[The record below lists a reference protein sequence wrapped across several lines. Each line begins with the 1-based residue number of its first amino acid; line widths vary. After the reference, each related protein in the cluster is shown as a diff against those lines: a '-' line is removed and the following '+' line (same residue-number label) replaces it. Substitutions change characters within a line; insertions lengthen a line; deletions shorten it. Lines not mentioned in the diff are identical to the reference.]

1 MDGERLVMK
10 KTDWP
15 IRWDLLLRYRL
26 IETVALWEGRLT
38 TNHICHSF
46 GIGRQQASKDIN
58 TYLRELA
65 PGNLVYDR
73 HLKGYVPAAKFR
85 PVVTRGLVNEYLDLL
100 ARQQNL
106 SDTFESLDIGLPD
119 STVIQG
125 PNRVIAPET
134 MRAVVTATR
143 HGRQLRASYASLS
156 RPEAVESILEPHAL
170 VCAGNAWHLRAWCD
184 SNREFRDFALSRFR
198 TPPEALRQRA
208 RHTRHQDDDWNRE
221 VTLVVLPD
229 QRLTEAQQD
238 IIARDYGMERGR
250 LEIDTRAALAPYVLS
265 RLGITFDNQH
275 PDPLIQQLELAN
287 PDQLGFGSKR
297 ERALKAVAGLC

>member
-1 MDGERLVMK
+1 MK

-73 HLKGYVPAAKFR
+73 HLKGYVPSANYKPA
-85 PVVTRGLVNEYLDLL
+85 VTRGHVSEYQDLL
-100 ARQQNL
+100 ARQQSL
-106 SDTFESLDIGLPD
+106 SSTFETLEVGLPD
-119 STVIQG
+119 NTVVYG

-143 HGRQLRASYASLS
+143 HGRQLRASYSSLS
-156 RPEAVESILEPHAL
+156 RPEAVEGILEPHTL
-170 VCAGNAWHLRAWCD
+170 VCTGNNWHLRAWCD
-184 SNREFRDFALSRFR
+184 SNREFRDFALSRFHAAP
-198 TPPEALRQRA
+198 TALRQKA
-208 RHTRHQDDDWNRE
+208 KHTSQKDDDWNRR
-221 VTLVVLPD
+221 VTMTISPD
-229 QRLTEAQQD
+229 HRLTEAQQK
-238 IIARDYGMERGR
+238 IIELDYGMHNGR
-250 LEIDTRAALAPYVLS
+250 LNVDARAALAPYVL
-265 RLGITFDNQH
+265 
-275 PDPLIQQLELAN
+275 
-287 PDQLGFGSKR
+287 
-297 ERALKAVAGLC
+297 

>member
-1 MDGERLVMK
+1 MK
-10 KTDWP
+10 KTEWP

-85 PVVTRGLVNEYLDLL
+85 PVVTRGMVNEYLDLL
-100 ARQQNL
+100 ARQQSL
-106 SDTFESLDIGLPD
+106 SNTFESLDIGLPD
-119 STVIQG
+119 SIVVPG

-134 MRAVVTATR
+134 MRAVVAATR
-143 HGRQLRASYASLS
+143 QGRQLRASYASLS
-156 RPEAVESILEPHAL
+156 RPEAVESILEPHTL
-170 VCAGNAWHLRAWCD
+170 VCAGNSWHLRAWCD

-198 TPPEALRQRA
+198 TAPEALRQRA
-208 RHTRHQDDDWNRE
+208 KHPREQDKDWNRE
-221 VTLVVLPD
+221 VTLVITPD
-229 QRLTEAQQD
+229 QRLTRAQQE
-238 IIARDYGMERGR
+238 IIAGDYGMDRGR
-250 LEIDTRAALAPYVLS
+250 LEIGTRAALAPYVLS
-265 RLGITFDNQH
+265 RLGITFDNLH
-275 PDPLIQQLELAN
+275 PDPLVQQLELAN

-297 ERALKAVAGLC
+297 EQALKAVAGLC

>member
-1 MDGERLVMK
+1 MK

-26 IETVALWEGRLT
+26 IEIIALWEGRLT

-73 HLKGYVPAAKFR
+73 HLKGYVPSDSFA
-85 PVVTRGLVNEYLDLL
+85 PVVTRGDVSEYQDLL

-106 SDTFESLDIGLPD
+106 SATFSDLQLGLPGNA
-119 STVIQG
+119 VV
-125 PNRVIAPET
+125 PEPARRIAPET
-134 MRAVVTATR
+134 MRAVVSATR
-143 HGRQLRASYASLS
+143 YHRQLKASYVSLS
-156 RPEAVESILEPHAL
+156 RPEATDSIIEPHAL
-170 VCAGNAWHLRAWCD
+170 VCAGSSWHVRAWCNA
-184 SNREFRDFALSRFR
+184 NREFRDFALSRFQGQ
-198 TPPEALRQRA
+198 PEALRQKA
-208 RHTRHQDDDWNRE
+208 RHSAQQDDDWQRR
-221 VTLVVLPD
+221 VTLEIMPD
-229 QRLTEAQQD
+229 QRLTDAQQA
-238 IIARDYGMERGR
+238 IIASDYGMEHGC
-250 LEIDTRAALAPYVLS
+250 LSIETRAALAPYVLS
-265 RLGITFDNQH
+265 RLGISFDNSH

-297 ERALKAVAGLC
+297 ERALKAVAGLN

>member
-1 MDGERLVMK
+1 
-10 KTDWP
+10 
-15 IRWDLLLRYRL
+15 LRYGL
-26 IETVALWEGRLT
+26 IKTIALWEGRLT

-85 PVVTRGLVNEYLDLL
+85 PVVTRGLVSEYLDLL

-106 SDTFESLDIGLPD
+106 SSTFESLNLGLDD
-119 STVIQG
+119 SAVVQG

-143 HGRQLRASYASLS
+143 QGRQLRASYASLS
-156 RPEAVESILEPHAL
+156 RPEAVESILEPHTL
-170 VCAGNAWHLRAWCD
+170 VCAGNSWHLRAWCN
-184 SNREFRDFALSRFR
+184 SNREFRDFALSRFH
-198 TPPEALRQRA
+198 TSPEALRSRA
-208 RHTRHQDDDWNRE
+208 KQSREQDKDWNRE
-221 VTLVVLPD
+221 VTLVVTPD
-229 QRLTEAQQD
+229 QRLTAAQQQ
-238 IIARDYGMERGR
+238 IIARDYGMDHGR

-275 PDPLIQQLELAN
+275 PDPLVQQLELIN

-297 ERALKAVAGLC
+297 EQALKAVAGLC

>member
-1 MDGERLVMK
+1 MKTSYSLDRERLVMK

-26 IETVALWEGRLT
+26 IETIALWEGRLT

-73 HLKGYVPAAKFR
+73 HLKGYVPADRFR
-85 PVVTRGLVNEYLDLL
+85 PVVTRGVVNEYLDLL

-106 SDTFESLDIGLPD
+106 STTFESLNIGLPD
-119 STVIQG
+119 STVVQG

-143 HGRQLRASYASLS
+143 QGRQLRASYASLS
-156 RPEAVESILEPHAL
+156 RPEAVESILEPHTL
-170 VCAGNAWHLRAWCD
+170 VCAGDSWHLRAWCD

-198 TPPEALRQRA
+198 TSPEALRQRA
-208 RHTRHQDDDWNRE
+208 RHTRDQDEHWNRQ
-221 VTLVVLPD
+221 VTLVVTPD
-229 QRLTEAQQD
+229 QRLTQAQQ
-238 IIARDYGMERGR
+238 
-250 LEIDTRAALAPYVLS
+250 EIS
-265 RLGITFDNQH
+265 E
-275 PDPLIQQLELAN
+275 QLELLIN
-287 PDQLGFGSKR
+287 IG
-297 ERALKAVAGLC
+297 RAAHNGAP